1 MKLDKKGFML
11 AEIIIVSAIIVTTV
25 VGLYAGFS
33 NTYKA
38 YETRSSYVDTK
49 TIYSLKEFENFLI
62 DEMILNNITNNYIKI
77 EKENNS
83 FSIKNKDYHNAFLT
97 NFFETYYIEEL
108 YLVKYNDNNLDINK
122 AGNSDFIK
130 NIDNDFQDYIK
141 FYLSQLDNPDYDLY
155 DYIILAKTKNDKEKY
170 SALRI
175 KNIKTIN

>member
-1 MKLDKKGFML
+1 
-11 AEIIIVSAIIVTTV
+11 
-25 VGLYAGFS
+25 
-33 NTYKA
+33 
-38 YETRSSYVDTK
+38 
-49 TIYSLKEFENFLI
+49 
-62 DEMILNNITNNYIKI
+62 MILNNITNNYIKI